1 MIARR
6 PLGLVFVWASTLL
19 APQHYGWTHFV
30 SAHHQFSAFY
40 PPGWHELTPGLGGL
54 QVITF
59 PDSERVGGIII
70 PPAGAIIT
78 VGPTGYPGKTV
89 NDVVMASL
97 VGADGPPILD
107 QTILTDGLGPDG
119 CPTLREVQT
128 YLTLGSAT
136 HPVLERDT
144 AYYCQVHGR
153 IFTVDLEYYRGNK
166 NAAMLES
173 LARDVAMTLR
183 VEKLSSRGARRPNRH
198 RRAHLER

>member
-1 MIARR
+1 MARCAA
-6 PLGLVFVWASTLL
+6 GLVILWVAALL
-19 APQHYGWTHFV
+19 APQHYGWVHYV
-30 SAHHQFSAFY
+30 STQHRFSAFY
-40 PPGWHELTPGLGGL
+40 PPGWHEVTPGLGGL
-54 QVITF
+54 QVINF

-78 VGPTGYPGKTV
+78 VGPTGYSGKTI
-89 NDVVMASL
+89 NDTVVASL

-128 YLTLGSAT
+128 YLNLGSAT

-166 NAAMLES
+166 DAAMLES

-183 VEKLSSRGARRPNRH
+183 VEKLPSRGARGPDRH